1 MIQARVN
8 VFETN
13 SSSTHNCTIMTDK
26 NYKAFLDGDLY
37 INKGW
42 IGSESEFTDND
53 FVTREQIVDIY
64 EKAKNENYRKYAK
77 YLKLYINND
86 DGSFDEYL
94 SDNNFMGYFT
104 SSSYW
109 GNELETDVT
118 KFTTE
123 HGDTIVV
130 LCEYGYDG

>member
-13 SSSTHNCTIMTDK
+13 SSSTHNCTIMTEK
-26 NYKAFLDGDLY
+26 NYKAFLNGDLY

-42 IGSESEFTDND
+42 VDSKSEFRDND

-64 EKAKNENYRKYAK
+64 EKAKNENYREYAK
-77 YLKLYINND
+77 DLKLCINND

-94 SDNNFMGYFT
+94 SDNGLMDCFI

-109 GNELETDVT
+109 GDELETDVT
-118 KFTTE
+118 TFTTE

>member
-13 SSSTHNCTIMTDK
+13 SSSTHNCTIMSDK
-26 NYKAFLDGDLY
+26 DYQAFINGDVY

-42 IGSESEFTDND
+42 AASTSKYMDND
-53 FVTREQIVDIY
+53 YVTREQIIDIY
-64 EKAKNENYRKYAK
+64 ENAEYEEDREYVEG
-77 YLKLYINND
+77 LKLRVNND

-94 SDNNFMGYFT
+94 YENDLT
-104 SSSYW
+104 SQFVPYSYW
-109 GNELETDVT
+109 GNDLETDET
-118 KFTTE
+118 TFATE
-123 HGDTIVV
+123 HGDLIHV